1 MAEEQPDTSYELA
14 PQAPGTARTRAE
26 AKQPTV
32 AEPVV
37 ERKCPHC
44 GFRIVGKTTRNRCP
58 DCAAPLDLTAA
69 NLLQFSATGW
79 VRTIAVGSLLLA
91 AAVFGQIAA
100 IVTSWARQPA
110 GPKLHALAPAAALI
124 AAWLVTLRE
133 PEAAGEQLPWRWMVR
148 VLSVVVAGAWGV
160 LAFVKLPGWAAHPAL
175 YATLVLSGG
184 QAVSL
189 GLYYNA
195 VAIRVPSDSL
205 AWQAFNLSWV
215 IGVECVFIIVLH
227 FVRVADVEHL
237 QYFFCAYPMIAGMG
251 ALLVWAAG
259 LLVMFGVQLWA
270 VARAGDDIAY
280 RKAQRAIKQAEV
292 EAARKGVVEGRGG
305 ERREQERE
313 RGGGAMEME

>member
-1 MAEEQPDTSYELA
+1 MSEESPDHSYELA
-14 PQAPGTARTRAE
+14 PQAPAAAGTRAE

-79 VRTIAVGSLLLA
+79 VRTVACGSLLLA
-91 AAVFGQIAA
+91 AAVFGEIAA
-100 IVTSWARQPA
+100 IVTSWAQQPA
-110 GPKLHALAPAAALI
+110 GPRLHSLAPAAALI

-133 PEAAGEQLPWRWMVR
+133 REGKEQLPWRWWVR
-148 VLSVVVAGAWGV
+148 VFSVLVAGAWAV
-160 LAFVKLPGWAAHPAL
+160 LAFANVPEWGMHPML
-175 YATLVLSGG
+175 YVTLLLSAG
-184 QAVSL
+184 QAVFL

-195 VAIRVPSDSL
+195 VAIRVPSDTL
-205 AWQAFNLSWV
+205 AWQSFNLSWV
-215 IGVECVFIIVLH
+215 IALECVFIIVLH

-237 QYFFCAYPMIAGMG
+237 QYFFCAFPMIAGMG
-251 ALLVWAAG
+251 AVLIWAAA

-270 VARAGDDIAY
+270 VARAGDDIAI
-280 RKAQRAIKQAEV
+280 RKAQRAMKQAEQ
-292 EAARKGVVEGRGG
+292 EAARKGAESRGAGR
-305 ERREQERE
+305 EAD
-313 RGGGAMEME
+313 RGSGPLEME